1 MGMDW
6 QGLVMLRDS
15 NGLRLLLL
23 NHLEECRA
31 RYDTYIRR
39 HDELAGQIAAN
50 DDKRTEQI
58 AQVRRDFNEA
68 MNAQTK
74 LIWQMIIKSLGISLL
89 TVLGALDTAVWFVLT
104 HKAGL

>member
-1 MGMDW
+1 MVEWGV
-6 QGLVMLRDS
+6 VMLANT
-15 NGLRLLLL
+15 NGMRLLLL

-39 HDELAGQIAAN
+39 HDELARQIEAN

-68 MNAQTK
+68 MSAQTK
-74 LIWQMIIKSLGISLL
+74 LIWQMLIKGLGISLL
-89 TVLGALDTAVWFVLT
+89 TVLGALATAVWFVLT